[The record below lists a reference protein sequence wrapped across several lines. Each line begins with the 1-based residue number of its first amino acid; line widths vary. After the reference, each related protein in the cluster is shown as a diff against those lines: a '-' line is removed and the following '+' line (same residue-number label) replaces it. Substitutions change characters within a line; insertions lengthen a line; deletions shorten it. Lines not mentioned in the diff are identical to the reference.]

1 LFNKEGND
9 VKKNLL
15 KSIIFIISIVV
26 MLFFFL
32 NYSNN
37 STKDQNIIET
47 YGTVLNTDDSE
58 MITCGLAPIGYQKVE
73 VLITSGEYKG
83 TKVTASNTLNGKMDL
98 DSYFKKGDVAQIAL
112 LIKDGEISN
121 AKTIEVYRQPWLLA
135 LFITFVVALIIFARI
150 TGLQAL
156 FSFVASLLIMWFY
169 LIPSLLNP
177 ESEPLIITFI
187 TLLILSAIIIFSV
200 AGFTKKGTAAFL
212 GTVSGLALTI
222 FLTIFFGDKL
232 QLSGMTQAF
241 AETLLF
247 SGNTGLNMRDI
258 FFSAVVIGASGA
270 SMDIA
275 MDVSASITEIKIKR
289 PDIGPAELIKSGFN
303 VGKAVIGTMTTTL
316 LLAYSGSFLPLLMLF
331 MVQNSS
337 FSRILNLKIVASE
350 IMRTLVG
357 SIGLV
362 LVAPLTAIFA
372 GMIIGKIR
380 EKNNN

>member
-1 LFNKEGND
+1 
-9 VKKNLL
+9 
-15 KSIIFIISIVV
+15 
-26 MLFFFL
+26 
-32 NYSNN
+32 
-37 STKDQNIIET
+37 
-47 YGTVLNTDDSE
+47 
-58 MITCGLAPIGYQKVE
+58 
-73 VLITSGEYKG
+73 
-83 TKVTASNTLNGKMDL
+83 MDL

-177 ESEPLIITFI
+177 ESEPLLITFI

-200 AGFTKKGTAAFL
+200 AGFTKKGMAAFL
-212 GTVSGLALTI
+212 GTISGLALTI

-232 QLSGMTQAF
+232 QLNGMTQAF

-247 SGNTGLNMRDI
+247 SGNTSLNMRDI

-275 MDVSASITEIKIKR
+275 MDVSASIAEIKIKR

-362 LVAPLTAIFA
+362 LVAPLTAVFA
-372 GMIIGKIR
+372 GMIIGKIK